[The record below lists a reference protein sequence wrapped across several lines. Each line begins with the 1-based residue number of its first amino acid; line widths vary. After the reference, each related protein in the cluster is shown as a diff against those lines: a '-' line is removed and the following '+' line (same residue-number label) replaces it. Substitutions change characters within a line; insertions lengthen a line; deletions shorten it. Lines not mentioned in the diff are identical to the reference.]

1 MNLRIISGELGRRQ
15 IKSPN
20 NAYVHP
26 MSERMRQAL
35 FNSLGDLHGKVV
47 LDAFAGSGAVGI
59 EAISR
64 GDQYVTLIEK
74 DRVVVNTLIENV
86 EDLKVGAK
94 AHVVR
99 ANVFGWTDKSD
110 EKFDIII
117 ADPPYD
123 LVDSN
128 KTVDKLK
135 NHLNSSGIMV
145 LSHSGSVEHPRV
157 DGVVVVGTR
166 SYANGKLTFYRSQ

>member
-1 MNLRIISGELGRRQ
+1 MNLRIISGQLGRRQ

-20 NAYVHP
+20 KASVHP

-35 FNSLGDLHGKVV
+35 FNSLGDLQGKVV
-47 LDAFAGSGAVGI
+47 LDAFAGSGSIGLEAV
-59 EAISR
+59 SR
-64 GDQYVTLIEK
+64 GAQHVTLIEK
-74 DRVVVNTLIENV
+74 DRVVVNTLLENV

-94 AHVVR
+94 AHIVR

-123 LVDSN
+123 SVDP
-128 KTVDKLK
+128 KKAVDKLK

-166 SYANGKLTFYRSQ
+166 SYANGTLTFYRSQ

>member
-1 MNLRIISGELGRRQ
+1 MNLRIISGEFGRRQ

-20 NAYVHP
+20 RSSVHP

-35 FNSLGDLHGKVV
+35 FNSLGDLHGKVI
-47 LDAFAGSGAVGI
+47 LDAFAGSGAVGL
-59 EAISR
+59 EAVSR
-64 GDQYVTLIEK
+64 GAQHVTLIEK
-74 DRVVVNTLIENV
+74 DRVVVNTLQENI
-86 EDLKVGAK
+86 DILKVDNR

-99 ANVFGWTDKSD
+99 ANVFGWAKKSAD
-110 EKFDIII
+110 KFDIII

-123 LVDSN
+123 EVDVN

-166 SYANGKLTFYRSQ
+166 SYANGTLTFYRSQ